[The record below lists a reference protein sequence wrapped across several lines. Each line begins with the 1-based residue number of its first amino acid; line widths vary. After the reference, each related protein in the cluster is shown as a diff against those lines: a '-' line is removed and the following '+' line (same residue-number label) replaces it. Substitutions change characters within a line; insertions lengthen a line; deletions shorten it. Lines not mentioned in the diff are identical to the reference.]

1 MQSNYAKKRSLEK
14 RGKLLV
20 YIKTDDETQKLT
32 KEAMSKE
39 WEGYKKFGATWI
51 SEEEAQQYVEQ
62 GSEELPS
69 QFIITDKNEHMIA
82 QARNEKER
90 VAIQKKIKVCLVA
103 RGDL

>member
-1 MQSNYAKKRSLEK
+1 M
-14 RGKLLV
+14 
-20 YIKTDDETQKLT
+20 DDETQQLT
-32 KEAMSKE
+32 KEAMLKE

-69 QFIITDKNEHMIA
+69 HFIITDKNEHLTA

-90 VAIQKKIKVCLVA
+90 IAIAERIKARLVA
-103 RGDL
+103 RVDLQHIFGRTSSPTAD

>member
-20 YIKTDDETQKLT
+20 YNKMDDETQQLT
-32 KEAMSKE
+32 KEAMLKE

-69 QFIITDKNEHMIA
+69 QFIITDKNEHLTA

-90 VAIQKKIKVCLVA
+90 IAIT
-103 RGDL
+103 

>member
-1 MQSNYAKKRSLEK
+1 ML
-14 RGKLLV
+14 
-20 YIKTDDETQKLT
+20 
-32 KEAMSKE
+32 KE

-69 QFIITDKNEHMIA
+69 QFIITDKNEHLIA

-90 VAIQKKIKVCLVA
+90 VAIQKNIKARLVA
-103 RGDL
+103 R